1 MFPSILSDAQREL
14 LPFVQ
19 SLRKEF
25 YLVGGTALA
34 LQIGHRQSID
44 FDLFKK
50 SNVRRERLAEK
61 LREHGLAFQLV
72 FADAESFHVIAKGV
86 KITFFQFPFNV
97 PAKLAFEG
105 IRMPDLLHLAAMKA
119 YALGRRAKWKDYLDL
134 YFILRDH
141 FPLEVVTTKTQ
152 EIFPDLFSPK
162 LFVQQLCYF
171 EDIDYTEE
179 VSFMQ
184 SHTVSEQEVKRFLTD
199 ISTRRL

>member
-61 LREHGLAFQLV
+61 LREHRLAFQLV